1 MENIFSSFKHY
12 VENNNFNRIVVMG
25 YSSGADLVANLVYNE
40 DMKEKFNIDSNII
53 SSFITLGG
61 TLDFSQCNSKE
72 YEKYIKRYLYGKE
85 QIFDV
90 NPINL
95 VTEYSP
101 KIPVLCVH
109 GSKDCIVS
117 CENSKRFVEKIN
129 KFKGN
134 GQFLKLDE
142 YQHSDLLNL
151 FIGLGNEK
159 TGDIMSF
166 INRC

>member
-1 MENIFSSFKHY
+1 
-12 VENNNFNRIVVMG
+12 
-25 YSSGADLVANLVYNE
+25 
-40 DMKEKFNIDSNII
+40 MKEKFNIDTSII

-72 YEKYIKRYLYGKE
+72 YEKYIKKYLYGKE

-95 VTEYSP
+95 LKEDSP

-109 GSKDCIVS
+109 GARDSIVS
-117 CENSKRFVEKIN
+117 YENSKRFVEKVN
-129 KFKGN
+129 KFKGD
-134 GQFLKLDE
+134 GQFLKLE
-142 YQHSDLLNL
+142 GYQHLDLLNL
-151 FIGLGNEK
+151 FIGVGNEK

-166 INRC
+166 INRF